1 MPSIITCTLK
11 NNSSHFSEVHVN
23 IKKQYIQWNLTTFIP
38 ANLESG
44 YMSELAICQSYMYIW
59 YWKSKSSQVH
69 GQSMRFHCTDNLR
82 IIESE

>member
-44 YMSELAICQSYMYIW
+44 YMSELAICQSWLY
-59 YWKSKSSQVH
+59 V
-69 GQSMRFHCTDNLR
+69 RVTCTYGIGSLKVVKCMAR
-82 IIESE
+82 V